1 MKEQISK
8 GTLAPR
14 RKRNMIDFVEVTK
27 DLIQNE
33 GLESLS
39 IRKIASEAGYNSAT
53 IYNYFDDLS
62 HLTLF
67 GSVCYLRDY
76 VLSLSKKITRD
87 MNSLEQFRTVYRCF
101 NKEAFQ
107 YPDIFHNLFFGPH
120 SESLGKVLETYYY
133 ELFPEELDGLPENM
147 RQLLVA
153 GTMVE
158 RDKVIV
164 SEMVKDGFIDPKK
177 ADVTQEL
184 IIAAHQH
191 FIFEAAKKGSSLNVK
206 EHDRRFFVLF
216 DYLLEN
222 AK

>member
-1 MKEQISK
+1 MNEQ
-8 GTLAPR
+8 TNARVLTPR

-27 DLIQNE
+27 DLIQQE
-33 GLESLS
+33 GLDSLS

-53 IYNYFDDLS
+53 IYNYFDDLA
-62 HLTLF
+62 HLALF

-76 VLSLSKKITRD
+76 ILALSAKATKNMTSI
-87 MNSLEQFRTVYRCF
+87 EQFRTIYHCF
-101 NKEAFQ
+101 NNEAFR

-120 SESLGKVLETYYY
+120 SESLGKVLQIYYY

-147 RQLLVA
+147 QRLLVS
-153 GTMVE
+153 GTMYE

-164 SEMVKDGFIDPKK
+164 SQMVKDGFIAKDK

-191 FIFEAAKKGSSLNVK
+191 FIFEAAKKGESLNVK
-206 EHDRRFFVLF
+206 EHNKRFFKLF
-216 DYLLEN
+216 EYLLEN